1 MLDPTLF
8 HLVFLG
14 QILLISFYF
23 PRKILS
29 RISYVFKTY
38 PPSEYPK
45 LYPDPIEHYEKARR
59 NYRNMNVFILLAGLA
74 LMAMLL
80 GYSSSGEWDL
90 GNIVFPYFMLQF
102 FPLLLME
109 IWHSKYYKLM
119 RNTDSR
125 TTRKAELQPRR
136 LFDFISPKM
145 IGLAVLVYLA
155 FGVFILYVRQFDYPW
170 FGGYGNII
178 GVTAM
183 NLFFAGIIIWQMYGR
198 KQDPY
203 QAYEDRKRQI
213 ELIVKQMVFISIA
226 ATTYIAIDVVL
237 AILALPHLEPT
248 VLSLYFQLIA
258 VISLRALRLDTIN
271 FEVYKEDPSQ
281 ESNEKERYM
290 RREEKSDHSRPG
302 IGLLLGL
309 GLGLSFGA
317 FIVIE
322 GGTAKGF
329 VMGAVIG
336 MALGMVIG
344 RLLDWRKGTSQTLQ

>member
-1 MLDPTLF
+1 MSDHTLF

-29 RISYVFKTY
+29 RISYVFRTY

-45 LYPDPIEHYEKARR
+45 LYPEPIEYYEKARR
-59 NYRNMNVFILLAGLA
+59 NYRNMNVFILLAGLL

-90 GNIVFPYFMLQF
+90 GNIVFPYFMAQF
-102 FPLLLME
+102 FPVILME

-125 TTRKAELQPRR
+125 TTRKAELHPRR
-136 LFDFISPKM
+136 LFDFISLKM
-145 IGLAVLVYLA
+145 IGLTVLVYLA
-155 FGVFILYVRQFDYPW
+155 FVVFILYIRQFDYPW
-170 FGGYGNII
+170 FGGYGNIV

-183 NLFFAGIIIWQMYGR
+183 NLFFAGIIIWNMYG
-198 KQDPY
+198 KKLNPY
-203 QAYEDRKRQI
+203 QAYEDRKKQI

-226 ATTYIAIDVVL
+226 GTTHIAIEVVL
-237 AILALPHLEPT
+237 SILDLRHLQPT
-248 VLSLYFQLIA
+248 VMSLYFQLIA
-258 VISLRALRLDTIN
+258 VVSLRALRIDTIN

-281 ESNEKERYM
+281 ESNEKEPYM
-290 RREEKSDHSRPG
+290 MREEKSADSRAG
-302 IGLLLGL
+302 VGLWIGL

-317 FIVIE
+317 FILIE
-322 GGTAKGF
+322 GGTVKGF

-336 MALGMVIG
+336 MVLGMVIG
-344 RLLDWRKGTSQTLQ
+344 SLLDLRKGSSPTR